1 MAKFEIEIYQDK
13 NGSQPFLNWADRKL
27 SDFQFAALNAA
38 IDQVL
43 AEQGLQLLGTAWL
56 KSLGMNLFEL
66 RIRHSAS
73 QIVKDASP
81 NSKSGGERSKI
92 LLRVFVAFPSPYQ
105 VLILHGYDKASD
117 DSRSRQ
123 QKEIAIARARLKK
136 WKTQSGSGI

>member
-27 SDFQFAALNAA
+27 SDFQFAALDAA
-38 IDQVL
+38 INRVL

-56 KSLGMNLFEL
+56 KSLGMNLFEF
-66 RIRHSAS
+66 RIRHTAS

-92 LLRVFVAFPSPYQ
+92 LLRVFIAFPSTYK

-123 QKEIAIARARLKK
+123 QKQIAIARARLKQ
-136 WKTQSGSGI
+136 WKTYSGNGI

>member
-1 MAKFEIEIYQDK
+1 MAKFEIEIYKDK

-66 RIRHSAS
+66 RIRHTAS

-92 LLRVFVAFPSPYQ
+92 LLRVFVAFPRPNQ

-123 QKEIAIARARLKK
+123 QKEIAIARARLKQ
-136 WKTQSGSGI
+136 WKTYSGNGI